1 MTDLVP
7 TPAPS
12 VLAEQRRLWRVDLI
26 KRRRDMPAHEREAAD
41 RALHLRL
48 QQALS
53 GLAAGVVGLYW
64 PIQAEFD
71 ARPAVVEW
79 LGQGAGRLA
88 AMPVVVARDAPL
100 RFRQWGPDSAMQ
112 PAGFGTSVPVEGDWV
127 QPTALVI
134 PLVGFDAAG
143 YRLGYGGGYYDR
155 TLASIVPCPQTWGV
169 GYACCELD
177 SIVPQ
182 KFDLKLDRI
191 LVGP

>member
-7 TPAPS
+7 VPAPLA
-12 VLAEQRRLWRVDLI
+12 LAEQRRQWRAELI
-26 KRRRDMPAHEREAAD
+26 KRRRDMPALERAAAD
-41 RALHLRL
+41 RALHRQL
-48 QQALS
+48 QQVLS
-53 GLAAGVVGLYW
+53 TLTTGVVGLYW

-100 RFRQWGPDSAMQ
+100 RFRQWGPDSVMQ
-112 PAGFGTSVPVEGDWV
+112 PAGFGTSVPAEGDWV

-155 TLASIVPCPQTWGV
+155 TLASIHPSPRTWGV
-169 GYACCELD
+169 GYACCRLD

-182 KFDLKLDRI
+182 EFDLKLDCI
-191 LVGP
+191 LTGS